1 MVQKRDY
8 RKEYLTYDG
17 LPKRKKAR
25 AARGRARYAL
35 MKEGRVK
42 VGDKRQ
48 VDHKNMNP
56 NDNRRKNLRV
66 LPAKLNMSRQPA
78 RKPRRRK

>member
-1 MVQKRDY
+1 MLVQNATPHRHLISP
-8 RKEYLTYDG
+8 EYLLQKQLD
-17 LPKRKKAR
+17 
-25 AARGRARYAL
+25 
-35 MKEGRVK
+35 
-42 VGDKRQ
+42 Q